1 MNKKVKTYSLLILIG
16 ILLAYITSQL
26 LKLIFG
32 NFNTFDKEK
41 DYTFF
46 ILSVLIAPFI
56 ETFIFQYIVFKIPF
70 SLNILKIN
78 KYSIT
83 FLILISTILFT
94 FQHQYNIAYT
104 IYAGVIGLYLAITF
118 AYAEYIKE
126 GLISGFKLVASIH
139 LLLNFIAEISKLL
152 SL

>member
-56 ETFIFQYIVFKIPF
+56 ETFIFQ
-70 SLNILKIN
+70 
-78 KYSIT
+78 
-83 FLILISTILFT
+83 
-94 FQHQYNIAYT
+94 
-104 IYAGVIGLYLAITF
+104 
-118 AYAEYIKE
+118 
-126 GLISGFKLVASIH
+126 
-139 LLLNFIAEISKLL
+139 LLLSGKTF
-152 SL
+152 